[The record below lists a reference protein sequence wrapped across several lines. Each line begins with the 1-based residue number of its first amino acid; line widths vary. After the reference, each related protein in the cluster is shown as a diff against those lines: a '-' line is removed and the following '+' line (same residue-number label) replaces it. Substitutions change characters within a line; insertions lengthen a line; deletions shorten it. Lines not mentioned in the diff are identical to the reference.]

1 MAEDEYRNGRH
12 VVYKLHAHLIF
23 VTKYRKKVMTDR
35 VTDELRSVFEEVCGR
50 HGVTLDAF
58 ETDHDHAHLLVSYPP
73 KVALS
78 TLVMSLKTISSM
90 RVRAQDWPEVRKA
103 LWGDHFWSPSYCVV
117 SCGGAPLDVIKAY
130 VEGQRAPN
138 RPKGRP
144 KTVASR

>member
-35 VTDELRSVFEEVCGR
+35 VTDELRSAFEEVCGR
-50 HGVTLDAF
+50 HDVTLDAF

-73 KVALS
+73 KLALS
-78 TLVMSLKTISSM
+78 TLVMTLKTISSM
-90 RVRAQDWPEVRKA
+90 RIQAQPWPEVRKA
-103 LWGDHFWSPSYCVV
+103 LYGDRFWSPSYCVV
-117 SCGGAPLDVIKAY
+117 SSGGAPLDVIKAY
-130 VEGQRAPN
+130 LEDQRAPN

-144 KTVASR
+144 KSKA